1 MRLIKPS
8 FEIIEQQAGLEG
20 VYKQIERA
28 GRVCYKSEDKITEN
42 SAKEFIDRM
51 IKSGHGAML
60 EHGTVYLKI
69 PYGTMDDRGEF
80 SNEPI
85 VIKYIDNPYSVVMN
99 NSENDYWYITSNYR
113 VIIENEW
120 IDDLQYLCEPTEFHA
135 KRITVHFVCDRGV
148 SHEFVRHRVMSFAQ
162 ESTRYCNYSKDKFGN
177 EITFIIPCWLDIPEG
192 KAYWHDGINYRVG
205 VTEENIFG
213 ESVNPKAW
221 SNKESNCVEVHDY
234 IQALDNAEKAY
245 LRLMSAWEN
254 RVTDR
259 RYVTGFKGNP
269 WTPQQARAVLPNA
282 LKTELVMTGF
292 VSDWNHFFD
301 LRARGTTG
309 APHPQAKELA
319 EPLMKE
325 FIARK
330 YINN

>member
-1 MRLIKPS
+1 MKLIKPS
-8 FEIIEQQAGLEG
+8 FEIWNQPAGLEG
-20 VYKQIERA
+20 VYKQIEKV
-28 GRVCYKSEDKITEN
+28 GRVCYKSEDKITED
-42 SAKEFIDRM
+42 SAKPFVDRM
-51 IKSGHGAML
+51 INSKHYAML

-69 PYGTMDDRGEF
+69 PFGKMLDNGEF
-80 SNEPI
+80 ENEALAHWF
-85 VIKYIDNPYSVVMN
+85 VDNPYSWVKTGGVGT
-99 NSENDYWYITSNYR
+99 EDCWYVTSNYR
-113 VIIENEW
+113 VLIEK
-120 IDDLQYLCEPTEFHA
+120 DLLHTLQYLCEPTEFHE

-282 LKTELVMTGF
+282 LKTELVVTGF
-292 VSDWNHFFD
+292 VSDWKHFFF
-301 LRARGTTG
+301 LRTPMNA
-309 APHPQAKELA
+309 HPQARELA
-319 EPLMKE
+319 IPLQEE
-325 FIARK
+325 FIERK

>member
-1 MRLIKPS
+1 MKLIKPS
-8 FEIIEQQAGLEG
+8 FEIWEQPSGLEG

-28 GRVCYKSEDKITEN
+28 GRICYKSEDKITED
-42 SAKEFIDRM
+42 SAKSFVDRM
-51 IKSGHGAML
+51 IKSGHSAML
-60 EHGTVYLKI
+60 EHGTVYLKVFNVI
-69 PYGTMDDRGEF
+69 ENSELIDKYK
-80 SNEPI
+80 SN
-85 VIKYIDNPYSVVMN
+85 KYSVVKEGTEVYN
-99 NSENDYWYITSNYR
+99 CHGDILYGSCKCITTNYR
-113 VIIENEW
+113 VLVENGW
-120 IDDLQYLCEPTEFHA
+120 LDDLKYICKPTEFHE

-177 EITFIIPCWLDIPEG
+177 ELTFIIPCWIKDL
-192 KAYWHDGINYRVG
+192 
-205 VTEENIFG
+205 EEKSYLAHA
-213 ESVNPKAW
+213 EYHHT
-221 SNKESNCVEVHDY
+221 KEDASKQWYDVCMNSEFVYEDL
-234 IQALDNAEKAY
+234 I
-245 LRLMSAWEN
+245 RLGW
-254 RVTDR
+254 
-259 RYVTGFKGNP
+259 K
-269 WTPQQARAVLPNA
+269 PQEARAVLPNS
-282 LKTELVMTGF
+282 LKTELVVTGF

>member
-8 FEIIEQQAGLEG
+8 FDILDQQCGLEG
-20 VYKQIERA
+20 IYKQIEIA
-28 GRVCYKSEDKITEN
+28 GRTCYKSEDKITED
-42 SAKEFIDRM
+42 SAKGFVDRM

-60 EHGTVYLKI
+60 EHGTVYLHIKGI
-69 PYGTMDDRGEF
+69 DRTD
-80 SNEPI
+80 I
-85 VIKYIDNPYSVVMN
+85 TKYLYNKYSKVVEG
-99 NSENDYWYITSNYR
+99 SLDHFYVTTNYR
-113 VIIENEW
+113 VLIENGW
-120 IDDLQYLCEPTEFHA
+120 LDDLQYICEPTEFHE

-245 LRLMSAWEN
+245 LRLMNAWEN

-282 LKTELVMTGF
+282 LKTELVVTGF
-292 VSDWNHFFD
+292 VSDWKHFFF
-301 LRARGTTG
+301 LRTPMNA
-309 APHPQAKELA
+309 HPQARELA
-319 EPLMKE
+319 IPLQEE
-325 FIARK
+325 FIERK

>member
-1 MRLIKPS
+1 MKLIKPS
-8 FEIIEQQAGLEG
+8 FEIWNQPTGLEG
-20 VYKQIERA
+20 VYKQIEKV
-28 GRVCYKSEDKITEN
+28 GRVCYKSEDKITED
-42 SAKEFIDRM
+42 SAKPFVDRM

-60 EHGTVYLKI
+60 EHGTVYLHIKGI
-69 PYGTMDDRGEF
+69 DRTD
-80 SNEPI
+80 I
-85 VIKYIDNPYSVVMN
+85 TKYLYNKYSKVVEG
-99 NSENDYWYITSNYR
+99 SLDHFYVTTNYR
-113 VIIENEW
+113 VLIENGW
-120 IDDLQYLCEPTEFHA
+120 LDDLQYICEPTEFHE

-221 SNKESNCVEVHDY
+221 FNKESNCVEVHDY

>member
-1 MRLIKPS
+1 MKLIKPS
-8 FEIIEQQAGLEG
+8 FEIWEQPSGLEG

-28 GRVCYKSEDKITEN
+28 GRICYKSEDKITED
-42 SAKEFIDRM
+42 SAKSFVDRM
-51 IKSGHGAML
+51 IKSGHGAMS
-60 EHGTVYLKI
+60 EHGTVYLKVFNVI
-69 PYGTMDDRGEF
+69 ENSELIDKYK
-80 SNEPI
+80 SN
-85 VIKYIDNPYSVVMN
+85 KYSVVKEGTEVY
-99 NSENDYWYITSNYR
+99 SCHGDILYGSCKCITTNYR
-113 VIIENEW
+113 VLVENGW
-120 IDDLQYLCEPTEFHA
+120 LDDLKYICKPTEFHE

-177 EITFIIPCWLDIPEG
+177 ELTFIQPCWLDDERLKLYGPYHTVIRDKSLES
-192 KAYWHDGINYRVG
+192 
-205 VTEENIFG
+205 IFIA
-213 ESVNPKAW
+213 SLN
-221 SNKESNCVEVHDY
+221 
-234 IQALDNAEKAY
+234 NAEKDY
-245 LRLMSAWEN
+245 IDLIDLGW
-254 RVTDR
+254 
-259 RYVTGFKGNP
+259 K
-269 WTPQQARAVLPNA
+269 PQEARAVLPNS
-282 LKTELVMTGF
+282 LKTELVVTGF